1 MARKPR
7 IQVAGG
13 FFHVT
18 MRGNNREAIY
28 FTDDDRQM
36 FLMTLATVRSRFRW
50 RVHAFCLLGNHY
62 HLLVETREANLAV
75 GMQVLNSSYSHITN
89 QKHGRIGH
97 LFQRRYGSQLLAD
110 EEHLMEVIRYI
121 PLNPVRAKLCH
132 RPEDWAWSSY
142 PALLGMVPPPRFL
155 TVDWTLRRFADRGG
169 ATGLRSWVESGA
181 VEQPREVDQQPLDVL
196 LPPGRS
202 ASIDVIVAAV
212 DVHGHSQRSVARHL
226 RIDPATINRRLRA

>member
-13 FFHVT
+13 FFHIT
-18 MRGNNREAIY
+18 MRGNNRETIY

-50 RVHAFCLLGNHY
+50 RVHAFCLLSNHY

-89 QKHGRIGH
+89 QTHGRVGH

-110 EEHLMEVIRYI
+110 EDHLMEVIRYI

-132 RPEDWAWSSY
+132 RAEDWAWSSY
-142 PALLGMVPPPRFL
+142 LAMLGVVPTPRFL
-155 TVDWTLRRFADRGG
+155 TVDWTLRRFAGRGG
-169 ATGLRSWVESGA
+169 ARGLRSWVESGTA
-181 VEQPREVDQQPLDVL
+181 EQPHEQAQQPLDVL
-196 LPPGRS
+196 LPPGRL
-202 ASIDVIVAAV
+202 ASRDLITEAIA
-212 DVHGHSQRSVARHL
+212 VHGHSRRSVARHL
-226 RIDPATINRRLRA
+226 RVDLATVLRKLSA